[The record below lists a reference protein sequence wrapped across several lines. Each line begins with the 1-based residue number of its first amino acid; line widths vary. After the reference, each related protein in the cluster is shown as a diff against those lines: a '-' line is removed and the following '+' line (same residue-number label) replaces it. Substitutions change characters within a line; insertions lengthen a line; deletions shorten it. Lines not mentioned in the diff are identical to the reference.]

1 MLKHVVVCFTLVLLV
16 GASAQGSILQGQNV
30 AIGTGNAIQLVQQA
44 QQNAQ
49 GTQNVF
55 IDLTQESEGGSGLM
69 LARAY
74 TFGFTG
80 QIGGLGVSSLLG
92 VSQIGLIRNLSAGSL
107 LIPSA
112 GGAQALLMRAR
123 LNSLLLMAR

>member
-1 MLKHVVVCFTLVLLV
+1 MLKQVVVCITLVLLV

-30 AIGTGNAIQLVQQA
+30 SIGTGNAIHLA
-44 QQNAQ
+44 QEQHNAQ
-49 GTQNVF
+49 GTQNLS
-55 IDLTQESEGGSGLM
+55 IDLTQENEGGSGLM
-69 LARAY
+69 LAKAY

-80 QIGGLGVSSLLG
+80 QIGGLGVSGLLG
-92 VSQIGLIRNLSAGSL
+92 VSQIGLIPNLSAGSL

-112 GGAQALLMRAR
+112 GGAQALLARAR